1 MNTISNEKKWLVK
14 SENKILGPYSFDQVE
29 DLLLKKQISII
40 DEIRDTET
48 RWLYIRENLEFQS
61 VIGNIRQQLDNK
73 SEATKTVQSGQSQTG
88 TKPTDD
94 YLQSTKSSAN
104 YFTDVSLTTQEASV
118 VKETVDDIVARA
130 QRDDALEKKNQSR
143 KFVFQNDPASQKEMR
158 FFAKN
163 VKVTLLIVFVLSL
176 SGIFS
181 FYFYNKYNEQR
192 VETELLTQV
201 KKLKFLGLGQ
211 QAAVLFSQLNPT
223 SQKKFFKDV
232 IDLYPYLESFGFQIK
247 NLDDLESSANLSTD
261 NKINIYMS
269 RFWAFM
275 QVQNFEQAQ
284 VQVVKA
290 KSLQPADALVN
301 ENDAILNL
309 RLGKYTVS
317 LESFLKLYDKNMNGR
332 FLFGAIQCFQA
343 LNQTDQFKYAA
354 DLEKFVDRHVATRY
368 DYRKELLLVQMA
380 FALYKNNDIL
390 FRLSWKQFLNT
401 PTQLSVLFKKPTL
414 VAPFSYQW
422 KDLETYISVVR
433 KKLNRT
439 DDMVFQVHDY
449 LESSQISAAVDFVE
463 KNKNSFA
470 DAASRQQMYLLVYNA
485 LNKRNEILSLSKT
498 NQLDKKSELNHLIIG
513 LSKVL
518 TSTDSDVSEHIDFLN
533 QNNLKF
539 YADWISLMGLVQKRK
554 VADIKFF
561 LKSNYMID
569 TDFIPAEEARSLLD

>member
-29 DLLLKKQISII
+29 DLLLKKQISLI

-48 RWLYIRENLEFQS
+48 RWLYIRENAEFQS
-61 VIGNIRQQLDNK
+61 VIGDIRQQLENK

-118 VKETVDDIVARA
+118 VKETIDDVLARA
-130 QRDDALEKKNQSR
+130 HRDDAFEKANQSR
-143 KFVFQNDPASQKEMR
+143 KYVFQNDPASQKEMH
-158 FFAKN
+158 FFSKN
-163 VKVTLLIVFVLSL
+163 IKVTLLIIFILSL

-181 FYFYNKYNEQR
+181 YYFYSKYNEQR
-192 VETELLTQV
+192 LETELLTQV

-211 QAAVLFSQLNPT
+211 QAAVLFSQLQSA

-247 NLDDLESSANLSTD
+247 NLEELESSANLSTD
-261 NKINIYMS
+261 NKISIYMS
-269 RFWAFM
+269 RFWAYM
-275 QVQNFEQAQ
+275 QVQNFELAQ

-290 KSLQPADALVN
+290 KSLQPADSLVN
-301 ENDAILNL
+301 ENEAILNL
-309 RLGKYTVS
+309 RLRKYT
-317 LESFLKLYDKNMNGR
+317 LALDSFLKLYGKNMNGR

-343 LNQTDQFKYAA
+343 LGQTDRLKYAA
-354 DLEKFVDRHVATRY
+354 DLEKFVDRHVATHY
-368 DYRKELLLVQMA
+368 DYRKELLLAQMA

-422 KDLETYISVVR
+422 KDLETYISAVR
-433 KKLNRT
+433 KKLNRA

-463 KNKNSFA
+463 KNKNSFSDTA
-470 DAASRQQMYLLVYNA
+470 TKQQMYLLVYNA
-485 LNKRNEILSLSKT
+485 LNKRNEILSLGKT
-498 NQLDKKSELNHLIIG
+498 NQLDKKSELNHLIVG
-513 LSKVL
+513 FSKVL
-518 TSTDSDVSEHIDFLN
+518 IDAETDVSEHINFLN
-533 QNNLKF
+533 ENNLKF
-539 YADWISLMGLVQKRK
+539 YADWISLTRMVQKKK
-554 VADIKFF
+554 VAEIKYF
-561 LKSNYMID
+561 LKSSYMAD